1 MDSRIH
7 RDLECRFSRD
17 LLEISMSCSFTKSD
31 WARESENLALNV
43 SRAKLSRHKLSLEDD
58 MS

>member
-43 SRAKLSRHKLSLEDD
+43 SRAKLSRHKISLER
-58 MS
+58 